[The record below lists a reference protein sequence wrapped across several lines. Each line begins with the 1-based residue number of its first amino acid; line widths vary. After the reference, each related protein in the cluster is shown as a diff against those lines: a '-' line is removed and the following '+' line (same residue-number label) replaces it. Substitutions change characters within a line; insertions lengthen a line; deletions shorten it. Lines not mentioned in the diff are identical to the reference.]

1 MESEQLSDVLEPEPL
16 VVVVEFEQL
25 SAGEM
30 DASEMRSQSESLR
43 RLLEVAAAAAAT
55 CSQASQQYV
64 VEDQECATCSEQHLE
79 VAYAGAVM

>member
-30 DASEMRSQSESLR
+30 DASEEVRSQFESLR
-43 RLLEVAAAAAAT
+43 RLLEVAAAAAAEP
-55 CSQASQQYV
+55 CSQASQQ
-64 VEDQECATCSEQHLE
+64 
-79 VAYAGAVM
+79 